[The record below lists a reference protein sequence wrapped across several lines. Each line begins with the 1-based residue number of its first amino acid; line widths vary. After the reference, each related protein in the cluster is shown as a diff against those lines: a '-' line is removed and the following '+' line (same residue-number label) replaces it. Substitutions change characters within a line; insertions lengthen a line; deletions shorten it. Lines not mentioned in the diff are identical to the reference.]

1 VRAEGGIDISRFA
14 IANFR
19 PDMRAH
25 CRIGSLADP
34 IDGRYDVVTCIEVLE
49 HMEIGEAQQA
59 IEQLCAVTDTVIFS
73 STPSDFAEATHV
85 NVCPPIVW
93 LDLFAAHG
101 FGPDFSAD
109 GSFLTAHT
117 MIFRRGLPCDNAALR
132 GYALLVRY
140 RILAQARLE
149 AIEAERQTAHRAG
162 AELES
167 LRASAAGNRT
177 EIEQLRAQCSET
189 EHSRARVEELTRE
202 LSELHASYAGRYD
215 VMIGDLKGANQT
227 IDRLNHQIDGLQRN
241 IASTDAML
249 VAADPPD
256 VKPVPLP
263 SERDAAISVVSRFS
277 RRLAFGNRFAPGPAV
292 LKTRESSFLVSWIEN
307 RAYRLDRICFTRRW
321 PDLRRLVI
329 AQPTVVAA

>member
-59 IEQLCAVTDTVIFS
+59 IEQLWAVTDTVIFS

-117 MIFRRGLPCDNAALR
+117 TIFAADYRAITPHCAATPCLTVTAFSLR
-132 GYALLVRY
+132 SASERD
-140 RILAQARLE
+140 
-149 AIEAERQTAHRAG
+149 AERQTAHRAG

-189 EHSRARVEELTRE
+189 AHLRARVEELTRE
-202 LSELHASYAGRYD
+202 LSQLHASCAGRYD

-227 IDRLNHQIDGLQRN
+227 I
-241 IASTDAML
+241 
-249 VAADPPD
+249 
-256 VKPVPLP
+256 
-263 SERDAAISVVSRFS
+263 E
-277 RRLAFGNRFAPGPAV
+277 RLAFA
-292 LKTRESSFLVSWIEN
+292 ESGS
-307 RAYRLDRICFTRRW
+307 
-321 PDLRRLVI
+321 PVI
-329 AQPTVVAA
+329 R